1 MNAQFVVVDASVI
14 LKLMVE
20 EEDTGHALALVD
32 DWADTGVRIFAP
44 HFMLS
49 EATNGLLKKMRRR
62 EIGLEEALLFFNRI
76 SGISIDFLQPVS
88 LSSRALELAHELR
101 QSDVYDSHYLALAE
115 SLNCEFW
122 TADRRFYNSAN
133 RSHPRVRWI
142 GELRPEATVD

>member
-1 MNAQFVVVDASVI
+1 MNEQFVVIDASVT
-14 LKLMVE
+14 LKLIVE
-20 EEDTGHALALVD
+20 EEDTDHALTLAD
-32 DWADTGVRIFAP
+32 NWTDTGVRIFAP

-49 EATNGLLKKMRRR
+49 EVTNGLLKKMRRR
-62 EIGLEEALLFFNRI
+62 EIALDEALLFFNRI
-76 SGISIDFLQPVS
+76 SGIRIDFLQPAS

-115 SLNCEFW
+115 SLDCEFW

-142 GELRPEATVD
+142 GELRPEATAD